1 MANKRINILFLASE
15 ADPYV
20 KMGGLGDVAGSLPRT
35 IYHQSDE
42 NIRYDIRLAIPFY
55 GAIKK
60 KYPDL
65 PQLTEFNIHTGSLT
79 IHATVYEHEQDGM
92 PVYLIDGKP
101 IREEDP
107 VYGSNFSADAEKFIF
122 FSLACL
128 ELPRVLKWKI
138 DILHANDWHSAI
150 ALHQLDKLSN
160 SHPDL
165 AQIKKII
172 TLHNLPFMGAGS
184 EEALTKFGIEPAED
198 SSLPVWART
207 IPLPMGLASADR
219 IIAVSPTYAEEIL
232 TPEFGCGLEG
242 YFSEHKQKISGIIN
256 GIDTVIWNPASD
268 PFLAAHFDKKDF
280 SGKVL
285 CKQAVQ
291 MEMGLEVNPHTPLIV
306 SISRMDQQKGIDL
319 AIDALRAMSSQN
331 WQAVILGSGDARLE
345 ASALNLQEEL
355 PDKVRARVV
364 FDPQLSHRLYAGA
377 DILLMPSRYEPCGLS
392 QLIALR
398 YGTVPVA
405 RATGGLK
412 DTVIDYT
419 GNAHGNGFT
428 YTEASSAATARSL
441 SAALAHYQQKTAWK
455 EIMTNGM
462 KQDFSWAIS
471 AKKYCTLYQE
481 LLDVRSREE
490 K

>member
-1 MANKRINILFLASE
+1 
-15 ADPYV
+15 
-20 KMGGLGDVAGSLPRT
+20 
-35 IYHQSDE
+35 
-42 NIRYDIRLAIPFY
+42 
-55 GAIKK
+55 
-60 KYPDL
+60 
-65 PQLTEFNIHTGSLT
+65 
-79 IHATVYEHEQDGM
+79 
-92 PVYLIDGKP
+92 
-101 IREEDP
+101 
-107 VYGSNFSADAEKFIF
+107 
-122 FSLACL
+122 
-128 ELPRVLKWKI
+128 
-138 DILHANDWHSAI
+138 
-150 ALHQLDKLSN
+150 
-160 SHPDL
+160 
-165 AQIKKII
+165 
-172 TLHNLPFMGAGS
+172 
-184 EEALTKFGIEPAED
+184 
-198 SSLPVWART
+198 
-207 IPLPMGLASADR
+207 
-219 IIAVSPTYAEEIL
+219 
-232 TPEFGCGLEG
+232 
-242 YFSEHKQKISGIIN
+242 
-256 GIDTVIWNPASD
+256 
-268 PFLAAHFDKKDF
+268 
-280 SGKVL
+280 
-285 CKQAVQ
+285 
-291 MEMGLEVNPHTPLIV
+291 
-306 SISRMDQQKGIDL
+306 MDQQKGIDL